1 MIVKISSYT
10 SDSQSM
16 DVSIRGTENPQ
27 LVDILFEGN
36 EVTVSVDELRAA
48 AIAFTSLKEEV

>member
-10 SDSQSM
+10 NQDTSM
-16 DVSIRGTENPQ
+16 DVSIIGTENPN

-48 AIAFTSLKEEV
+48 AIAFTTLKEEV